1 MRLDPVE
8 IPCLPLPAVLL
19 DRRGAVVSATP
30 EWQGSMPGSICY
42 HAGEA
47 RLLVAPE
54 GRAWPA
60 QEAVMRRLLDEM
72 RASVAAMSGDQALCA
87 GVLGSGLELVAG
99 WPPDDGTR
107 DSIGS
112 VLGRARTAIKA
123 RVPEAEVEVAGG
135 TAQPVPAPD
144 QIALALL
151 QFAANAFSHEG
162 STRLRLRVGVGPT
175 FFVEWPAA
183 GPLGAVAGGQSH
195 PGLRRRWGLGYVR
208 MVADYLGAT
217 ALPPG
222 PTAAGWTGPCLS
234 LGSRRLTLPLAVFAN
249 HRVVRATQTW
259 EQSVRSLD
267 PAVPD
272 TILADLAQVLD
283 AADRKPGAIVRCGL
297 LSARWTQAGTWVALP
312 PETGPERARDVLRG
326 LDHER
331 MLWSAPEPHATR
343 VHGLISLLAR
353 SLGDRPTAYAPEAF
367 ARELPRACAALGV
380 AAPETGPLLACPD
393 PRATAFLLAELGG
406 RLVARPDG
414 TFLLPGPSAAGS
426 PLLELLRPDERGWAR
441 LTPGG

>member
-1 MRLDPVE
+1 MRLDPAE
-8 IPCLPLPAVLL
+8 IASLPLAAALL

-30 EWQGSMPGSICY
+30 EWQGPVPGSVCY

-47 RLLVAPE
+47 RLLVGP
-54 GRAWPA
+54 GTRAWPA

-72 RASVAAMSGDQALCA
+72 RAAVAAMDGEQALCA

-99 WPPDDGTR
+99 WAPDHGTH
-107 DSIGS
+107 DSCGR
-112 VLGRARTAIKA
+112 VLDRARTVIRA
-123 RVPEAEVEVAGG
+123 RVPEAEVELVGG

-151 QFAANAFSHEG
+151 QLAANAFSHEG

-183 GPLGAVAGGQSH
+183 GPADAVASGQSH

-234 LGSRRLTLPLAVFAN
+234 LGSRRLTLPLAVFARD
-249 HRVVRATQTW
+249 RVTRATQTW
-259 EQSVRSLD
+259 EQSLRSLD
-267 PAVPD
+267 PAVPSA
-272 TILADLAQVLD
+272 ILSDLDQALE
-283 AADRKPGAIVRCGL
+283 AAEREQGAVVRCGL
-297 LSARWTQAGTWVALP
+297 LSARWTPTGTWVALP
-312 PETGPERARDVLRG
+312 PETGPERTRDVLRG

-331 MLWSAPEPHATR
+331 LLWSAPEPHATR
-343 VHGLISLLAR
+343 VHGLIALLAR
-353 SLGDRPTAYAPEAF
+353 SLGDRPTAYAPEGF

-380 AAPETGPLLACPD
+380 PAPELGPMLACPD

-406 RLVARPDG
+406 ELVARPDG
-414 TFLLPGPSAAGS
+414 TFLASGASAMGS
-426 PLLELLRPDERGWAR
+426 PLLELLDPDERGWAR
-441 LTPGG
+441 LTPAG

>member
-1 MRLDPVE
+1 VRLDPAE
-8 IPCLPLPAVLL
+8 IAWLPLPAAML
-19 DRRGAVVSATP
+19 DRRGAVVAATP
-30 EWQGSMPGSICY
+30 EWQGPMPGSICY

-47 RLLVAPE
+47 RLLVAPD

-72 RASVAAMSGDQALCA
+72 HAAVAAMSGDQALCA
-87 GVLGSGLELVAG
+87 AVLGSSLELVAG
-99 WPPDDGTR
+99 WPPEDAAY
-107 DSIGS
+107 DSIAG
-112 VLGRARTAIKA
+112 VLGRARTVIRA

-135 TAQPVPAPD
+135 SAQAVPAPD

-162 STRLRLRVGVGPT
+162 TSRLRLRVGVGPT
-175 FFVEWPAA
+175 FFVEWPAS
-183 GPLGAVAGGQSH
+183 GPAGAVASGQSH
-195 PGLRRRWGLGYVR
+195 PGLRRRWGLGFVR

-234 LGSRRLTLPLAVFAN
+234 LGSRRLTLPLAMFA
-249 HRVVRATQTW
+249 RDQAVRATQTW
-259 EQSVRSLD
+259 EQAVRSLD
-267 PAVPD
+267 PSVPG
-272 TILADLAQVLD
+272 TIRADLTQVLE
-283 AADRKPGAIVRCGL
+283 AAERQPGVVVRCGV
-297 LSARWTQAGTWVALP
+297 LSGRRTPAGTWVALP
-312 PETGPERARDVLRG
+312 PETGPERTRDVLRG

-367 ARELPRACAALGV
+367 ARELPRACAALNV
-380 AAPETGPLLACPD
+380 AAPELGPLLACPD
-393 PRATAFLLAELGG
+393 PRAAAFLLAELGG
-406 RLVARPDG
+406 QLIARPEG
-414 TFLLPGPSAAGS
+414 TFLAPGPAASGS
-426 PLLELLRPDERGWAR
+426 PLLELLHVDERGWAR

>member
-1 MRLDPVE
+1 MRLDPAE
-8 IPCLPLPAVLL
+8 IASLPLPAALL
-19 DRRGAVVSATP
+19 DRGGAVVAATP
-30 EWQGSMPGSICY
+30 EWQGAMPGSICY

-47 RLLVAPE
+47 RLLVAPD

-72 RASVAAMSGDQALCA
+72 HAAVAAMTGDQALCA
-87 GVLGSGLELVAG
+87 AVLGSGLELVAG
-99 WPPDDGTR
+99 WPPDNVAY
-107 DSIGS
+107 DSVGG
-112 VLGRARTAIKA
+112 VLGRALTVIRS
-123 RVPEAEVEVAGG
+123 RVPEAEVEVAGA

-183 GPLGAVAGGQSH
+183 GPAGTVAGGQSH

-234 LGSRRLTLPLAVFAN
+234 LGSRRLTLPLAVYSRGQA
-249 HRVVRATQTW
+249 VRATQTW

-267 PAVPD
+267 PAVPG
-272 TILADLAQVLD
+272 TILADLAQALE
-283 AADRKPGAIVRCGL
+283 AAEREPGVSVRCGL

-312 PETGPERARDVLRG
+312 PETGPERTRDVLRG

-331 MLWSAPEPHATR
+331 VLWSAPEPHATR

-367 ARELPRACAALGV
+367 MRELPRACAALGV
-380 AAPETGPLLACPD
+380 ATPDLGPLLACPD

-406 RLVARPDG
+406 ELIAGPDG
-414 TFLLPGPSAAGS
+414 TYLAPSHGANGG
-426 PLLELLRPDERGWAR
+426 PLLELLGVDAHGRAR

>member
-1 MRLDPVE
+1 VRLDPAV
-8 IPCLPLPAVLL
+8 IARLPLPAALL
-19 DRRGAVVSATP
+19 DRRGTVVSATP
-30 EWQGSMPGSICY
+30 EWQGAMPGSVCY

-47 RLLVAPE
+47 RLLVAPD

-87 GVLGSGLELVAG
+87 AVLGSGLELVAG
-99 WPPDDGTR
+99 WPPDDGAYDT
-107 DSIGS
+107 IAG
-112 VLGRARTAIKA
+112 VLDRARTVIRA
-123 RVPEAEVEVAGG
+123 RVPEADVEVAGG

-175 FFVEWPAA
+175 FFVEWPAS

-222 PTAAGWTGPCLS
+222 PTASGWTGPCLS
-234 LGSRRLTLPLAVFAN
+234 LGSRRLTLPLAVFA
-249 HRVVRATQTW
+249 RDQVVRASQTW
-259 EQSVRSLD
+259 EQSLRSLD
-267 PAVPD
+267 PTVPD
-272 TILADLAQVLD
+272 TILADVGQVLE
-283 AADRKPGAIVRCGL
+283 AAGREPGAIVRCGL

-331 MLWSAPEPHATR
+331 VLWSAPEPHATR

-367 ARELPRACAALGV
+367 ARELPRACAALGL
-380 AAPETGPLLACPD
+380 AAPELGPLLACPD

-406 RLVARPDG
+406 QLIARPDG
-414 TFLLPGPSAAGS
+414 TFLAPGPGANGS
-426 PLLELLRPDERGWAR
+426 PLVELLGVDERGWAR

>member
-1 MRLDPVE
+1 VRLDPAE
-8 IPCLPLPAVLL
+8 IACLPLPAALL
-19 DRRGAVVSATP
+19 DRGGAVVAATP
-30 EWQGSMPGSICY
+30 EWQGPMPGSTCY

-47 RLLVAPE
+47 RLLVAPD

-72 RASVAAMSGDQALCA
+72 HAAVAAMSGDQALCA
-87 GVLGSGLELVAG
+87 AVLGSGLELVAG
-99 WPPDDGTR
+99 WPPDGGAY
-107 DSIGS
+107 DSIGG
-112 VLGRARTAIKA
+112 VLGRARTVIRA
-123 RVPEAEVEVAGG
+123 RVPEADVEVDGG
-135 TAQPVPAPD
+135 SAQPVPAPD

-162 STRLRLRVGVGPT
+162 STRVRLRVGVGPT
-175 FFVEWPAA
+175 FFVEWPASA
-183 GPLGAVAGGQSH
+183 PVGGVAGGQSH

-234 LGSRRLTLPLAVFAN
+234 LGGRRLTLPLAVFA
-249 HRVVRATQTW
+249 RDRILRATQTW

-267 PAVPD
+267 PSVPE
-272 TILADLAQVLD
+272 TILADLGRVLD
-283 AADRKPGAIVRCGL
+283 AAMREPGAIVRCGL
-297 LSARWTQAGTWVALP
+297 LRARATPAGTWVALP
-312 PETGPERARDVLRG
+312 PETGPERTRDVLRG

-331 MLWSAPEPHATR
+331 VLWSAPEPHATR

-367 ARELPRACAALGV
+367 ARELPRACAALGM
-380 AAPETGPLLACPD
+380 AAPELGGLLACPD

-406 RLVARPDG
+406 ELIARPDG
-414 TFLLPGPSAAGS
+414 TFLSPAAAAKGSAV
-426 PLLELLRPDERGWAR
+426 LELLDVDDRGWAR
-441 LTPGG
+441 LTL

>member
-1 MRLDPVE
+1 VRLDPAE
-8 IPCLPLPAVLL
+8 IAWLPLPAAML
-19 DRRGAVVSATP
+19 DRSGAVVSATP
-30 EWQGSMPGSICY
+30 EWQGPMPGSICY

-47 RLLVAPE
+47 RLLVAPD

-72 RASVAAMSGDQALCA
+72 HHAVAAMSGDQALCA
-87 GVLGSGLELVAG
+87 AVLGSGLELVAG
-99 WPPDDGTR
+99 WPPEDAAY
-107 DSIGS
+107 DSVGG
-112 VLGRARTAIKA
+112 VLSRARTVIRA
-123 RVPEAEVEVAGG
+123 RVPEAEVEVEGG
-135 TAQPVPAPD
+135 SAQAVPAPD

-162 STRLRLRVGVGPT
+162 STRLRLRVGMGPT

-183 GPLGAVAGGQSH
+183 GPAGAVPGGQSH

-234 LGSRRLTLPLAVFAN
+234 LGSRRLTLPLAVFV
-249 HRVVRATQTW
+249 RDQVVRATQTW

-267 PAVPD
+267 PAVPG
-272 TILADLAQVLD
+272 TILADLGQVLQAAERD
-283 AADRKPGAIVRCGL
+283 AGAVARCGL
-297 LSARWTQAGTWVALP
+297 LSARWTPGGTWVALP
-312 PETGPERARDVLRG
+312 PETGPERTRDVLRG

-331 MLWSAPEPHATR
+331 VLWSAPEPHATR

-367 ARELPRACAALGV
+367 ARELPRACAALNV
-380 AAPETGPLLACPD
+380 VAPEAGGLLACPD

-406 RLVARPDG
+406 QLIARPDG
-414 TFLLPGPSAAGS
+414 TFLAPGPSANGS
-426 PLLELLRPDERGWAR
+426 PLLELLDVDERGWAR

>member
-1 MRLDPVE
+1 VRLDPAE
-8 IPCLPLPAVLL
+8 IACLPLPAALL
-19 DRRGAVVSATP
+19 DRGGAVVAATP
-30 EWQGSMPGSICY
+30 EWQGPMPGSICY

-72 RASVAAMSGDQALCA
+72 RAAVAAMSGDQALCA
-87 GVLGSGLELVAG
+87 AVLGSGLELVAG
-99 WPPDDGTR
+99 WPPDHGAY
-107 DSIGS
+107 DSTGG
-112 VLGRARTAIKA
+112 VLGRARTVIRA
-123 RVPEAEVEVAGG
+123 RVPEAEVEVSGG
-135 TAQPVPAPD
+135 SAQPVPAPD

-175 FFVEWPAA
+175 FYVEWQAA
-183 GPLGAVAGGQSH
+183 GPAGGVAGGQSH

-234 LGSRRLTLPLAVFAN
+234 LGSRRLTLPMAVFA
-249 HRVVRATQTW
+249 RDRILRATQTW

-267 PAVPD
+267 PAVPE
-272 TILADLAQVLD
+272 TILADLGQVLE
-283 AADRKPGAIVRCGL
+283 AAVREPGAIVRRGL
-297 LSARWTQAGTWVALP
+297 LRARATPAGTWVAMP
-312 PETGPERARDVLRG
+312 PETGPERTRDVLRG

-331 MLWSAPEPHATR
+331 VLWSAPEPHATR

-367 ARELPRACAALGV
+367 ARELPRACAALGA
-380 AAPETGPLLACPD
+380 AAPELGPFLACPD

-406 RLVARPDG
+406 ELIARPDG
-414 TFLLPGPSAAGS
+414 TFLSPSPAAKGS
-426 PLLELLRPDERGWAR
+426 PLLELLDVDDRGWAR
-441 LTPGG
+441 LTL

>member
-1 MRLDPVE
+1 MRLDPAE
-8 IPCLPLPAVLL
+8 IAHLPLPAALL
-19 DRRGAVVSATP
+19 DRRGAVIAATS
-30 EWQGSMPGSICY
+30 EWQGPVPGSVCY

-47 RLLVAPE
+47 RLLVGPG

-60 QEAVMRRLLDEM
+60 QETVMRQLLDEM
-72 RASVAAMSGDQALCA
+72 RAAVSAMSGEQAQCA
-87 GVLGSGLELVAG
+87 AVLGSGLELVAG
-99 WPPDDGTR
+99 WPPDERAR
-107 DSIGS
+107 DSIGG
-112 VLGRARTAIKA
+112 VLGRARAVIRA
-123 RVPEAEVEVAGG
+123 RVPEAEVEVLGA

-175 FFVEWPAA
+175 FFVEWPAS
-183 GPLGAVAGGQSH
+183 GRSGAVAGGQSH

-222 PTAAGWTGPCLS
+222 PTADGWTGPCLS
-234 LGSRRLTLPLAVFAN
+234 LGSRRLTLPLAVLARD
-249 HRVVRATQTW
+249 RVLRATQTW

-267 PAVPD
+267 PAVAGAV
-272 TILADLAQVLD
+272 LADLARVLE
-283 AADRKPGAIVRCGL
+283 AAPRDPGTVVRHGL
-297 LSARWTQAGTWVALP
+297 LRARWTPAGTWVALP
-312 PETGPERARDVLRG
+312 PETGPERTRDVLRG

-331 MLWSAPEPHATR
+331 LLWSAPEPHATR
-343 VHGLISLLAR
+343 VHGLISLLSR

-380 AAPETGPLLACPD
+380 GAPDVGPMLACPD
-393 PRATAFLLAELGG
+393 PRAAAFLLAELGG
-406 RLVARPDG
+406 GLAARPDG
-414 TFLLPGPSAAGS
+414 TFLVPGARAAGS
-426 PLLELLRPDERGWAR
+426 PLLELLAPDERGWVR

>member
-1 MRLDPVE
+1 MRLDPAE
-8 IPCLPLPAVLL
+8 IARLPLPAALL

-30 EWQGSMPGSICY
+30 EWQGPVPGSVCY

-47 RLLVAPE
+47 RLLVGPG

-72 RASVAAMSGDQALCA
+72 HAAVAAMSGDQALCA
-87 GVLGSGLELVAG
+87 AVLGSGLELVAG
-99 WPPDDGTR
+99 WPPDER
-107 DSIGS
+107 SYDSIPG
-112 VLGRARTAIKA
+112 VLGRARTVIRA
-123 RVPEAEVEVAGG
+123 RVPEADVEVVDAHP
-135 TAQPVPAPD
+135 QQVPAPD

-175 FFVEWPAA
+175 FFVEWPAQ
-183 GPLGAVAGGQSH
+183 GPAGAVAGGQSH

-234 LGSRRLTLPLAVFAN
+234 LGSRRLTLPLALFA
-249 HRVVRATQTW
+249 RGQATRATQTW
-259 EQSVRSLD
+259 EQAVRSLD
-267 PAVPD
+267 PAVPN
-272 TILADLAQVLD
+272 TIMGDLARVLE
-283 AADRKPGAIVRCGL
+283 AADREPDAIVRHGL
-297 LSARWTQAGTWVALP
+297 LCARWTRGGTWVALP
-312 PETGPERARDVLRG
+312 PETGPDRTRDVLRG

-331 MLWSAPEPHATR
+331 VLWSAPEPHATR
-343 VHGLISLLAR
+343 VHGLISLLGR
-353 SLGDRPTAYAPEAF
+353 SLGDRPTAYAPESF
-367 ARELPRACAALGV
+367 VRELPRACAALGLP
-380 AAPETGPLLACPD
+380 APAVGPLLACPD

-406 RLVARPDG
+406 ELVARPDG
-414 TFLLPGPSAAGS
+414 TFLAAGPGAAAS
-426 PLLELLRPDERGWAR
+426 PLLELLGPDERGWVR
-441 LTPGG
+441 LTPGS